1 MAKSSMV
8 ASTIPK
14 SPIYHGNKDAYYRFL
29 YFDLVEI
36 ACYIENF

>member
-14 SPIYHGNKDAYYRFL
+14 SPIYQGKKDACTY
-29 YFDLVEI
+29 VST
-36 ACYIENF
+36 IE